1 MFLIPRIASLAVSE
15 LAIVR
20 KISCNSIVRALHASL
35 AQTPS
40 ADLGRLHLRAN
51 GAELEDAENIGD
63 FKA

>member
-1 MFLIPRIASLAVSE
+1 MFLLPCIAVSE

-20 KISCNSIVRALHASL
+20 KISRNSIVRALQASL
-35 AQTPS
+35 TQKLF
-40 ADLGRLHLRAN
+40 ADLEQLHMLAN

>member
-1 MFLIPRIASLAVSE
+1 MFLLPRIASLAVSE

-20 KISCNSIVRALHASL
+20 KISRNSIVRALHASL
-35 AQTPS
+35 TQKLF
-40 ADLGRLHLRAN
+40 ADLGRLHVLAN